1 MATEAKN
8 TNYWI
13 SSSALYIQLNAMGEP
28 DYIQCSVVSG
38 ASILCYMQGIPGLEY
53 DAGHNYQ
60 RWPLAAYP
68 SVFPDSERKYI
79 YVAIPRTST
88 ADNNT
93 AVVVYPSE
101 RIDLYG
107 YSIANPDKLVGDERF
122 YYIYLQGIISEVKT
136 DADGKTRKR
145 DWLQHVDCGK
155 LNTDESLSSGIDGTW
170 WKYNSVTDSISF
182 LKTILSATF
191 DTQTAKVA
199 KITKLFLGGSE
210 LNGVADD
217 LSLETDNTK
226 VVTPLYLGQFGVKH
240 FLAKDKDD
248 VAHGVI
254 TFEKVQKFLA
264 GLNVGD
270 FNSENGGS
278 WTPDAEGRSHLITDY
293 LEVRMKAIFEE
304 LVVKKT
310 STIGGKEIIS
320 PAGGVVAHKVEEVT
334 VTYNNVS
341 QKAYRCYFLAEQ
353 EGDAVDND
361 FSVNDQVRSESFN
374 VRKGTYHKVGNHFY
388 WRLVIGRDEEPV
400 ELERKKYH
408 YIDLSDT
415 DCATA
420 SDVPAKGDV
429 LSQCGNRTDV
439 ERQNCLIFSAV
450 DTYSPSV
457 SLYHGINSYSF
468 ANKEYVEYGV
478 NKQTNKAFFNVYGDM
493 YVGDRPTKENGYEGS
508 SYIKYDSA
516 AKQVSIK
523 GKLSAKSTVDGKE
536 LSQYIKENSAGGLT
550 EEQVNNL
557 IKNSQVIA
565 DLQNQVDGAIETWF
579 YDGVPTLKNAP
590 ASSWTTDKEK
600 DTHLGDLYYDNK
612 TGKAY
617 RFAKDGNTYKWTII
631 TDTDIAKALSDASK
645 AQETAD
651 GKMKVFSTQP
661 IPPYQ
666 LGDIWVNA
674 TYPTDG
680 SIYKNEIL
688 RCQTAKAK
696 GSSFAI
702 ADWTKASKY
711 TDDSALN
718 TFKEEYKND
727 MASYKEQ
734 LDEKVETWFYNYAPT
749 TQNKPASDWTTDT
762 LKSQH
767 AGDLFYNTSNGYT
780 YRWTGTAWE
789 RIKDNDINTAMTAA
803 SKAQDTA
810 DGKRTV
816 FTSQPTVPYDEGDLW
831 ASGGDDGKT
840 LMVCIKSRTTG
851 SFTSSEWVKANDSDL
866 NAFAKTI
873 EESLTGIQD
882 QLDKKAETW
891 YQSTDPST
899 SWTTD
904 DAKKKHKG
912 DLWYNTSNNQ
922 TFFWNGTKWD
932 KQDVPTEVF
941 DKIDGKSS
949 IYVSKPASYEER
961 DLWILEAS
969 YTLGGVAYSKGELV
983 VATKTNA
990 SFSAADWTKKVKYT
1004 DDTVANAAKA
1014 AAEKAQKAAETAQT
1028 NVTNLGKTVTSN
1040 KKAFDSYVSDG
1051 YLEPSEIAAMAQD
1064 SKRLEDAFAAAEKSY
1079 TEVKGA
1085 EVLKNTKELTD
1096 LNTAFTTLTTA
1107 KTELVT
1113 YLSDISARYNAADTK
1128 GKATIVSAVGTK
1140 FTNFQSAYSAFYDKL
1155 GLANAYITSKI
1166 YGDLKQNITDLAGYK
1181 YIKDA
1186 LGQTTDIDGGLVMTT
1201 LLALRDAD
1209 GNVQSGI
1216 NGAIDPNRG
1225 KKSIATW
1232 WGGQMV
1238 DKDYNSGSLTPAT
1251 SLVRFDGSGYLANG
1265 AIWWD
1270 VDGKVHADP
1279 TSFIISEKNLGAYLA
1294 FFEPTWKSGSNGTN
1308 IKDLVALTPQAPFT
1322 TLSVSNDLLVEGKL
1336 KLGSITLSVVNGA
1349 LKIDGNVYST
1359 GGMSAYGDGTNN
1371 GGGGGLVASVKS
1383 YTDIIKG
1390 TYTDND
1396 LASIPNAYAIKALS
1410 NRIDNIS
1417 SELGGLSL
1425 DWANITGKPSAF
1437 TPSAH
1442 THKWVDIT
1450 DRITKVS
1457 QLTNDS
1463 GYTTNK
1469 GTVTSVKLTL
1479 PTGLSLGTTK
1489 EITTSGTFAISLTSG
1504 YSIPTTSKQGQWDS
1518 AYNWYKLMT
1527 TDEETA
1533 DGVINKWNEVVDFL
1547 AGIAQTDS
1555 LDSILSGINK
1565 SITDE
1570 TNRAKK
1576 AEGANATNIAT
1587 NKANITTLQG
1597 YFTNGSAKS
1606 AMKLTNA
1613 RKLWGNSFDGT
1624 ADISGSIVV
1633 PSGKY
1638 ITIGNIKLE
1647 YDATNKALKITN
1659 TSTNEV
1665 ANLYTSGGVSA
1676 YGVGTTSSGST
1687 GGGGLNGTVKSYN
1700 DAKSL
1705 TSESLSE
1712 VASAY
1717 SVAALYSSINDAIG
1731 RINTLEGG
1739 SATSI
1744 EVTGSGNAVTGVSKS
1759 GTKLTFTKG
1768 ATFLTSHQ
1776 DISGKSDKTHTHSVK
1791 INGVT
1796 KTIAATGGTAVD
1808 LGTYLTSHQSL
1819 AAYLKSAD
1827 AEKTYSK
1834 LGHTHAFSEITG
1846 KPTTLAGYGVTDGV
1860 NTVTLSGSGNAVTSA
1875 SIDGHTLTLTKGST
1889 FSLSGH
1895 THTFASLTSKPT
1907 TIAGYGI
1914 TDAYTKAQVNS
1925 TVAKYLP
1932 LAGGT
1937 ITGALTVNG
1946 IATFKSKVAIGD
1958 IYIINDGSG
1967 NLYVQ
1972 KTDGKTAANFYATG
1986 GITAFGA
1993 SSVSGGTG
2001 SGLNGSVLGFEK
2013 ATAMTSADNGDSS
2026 KTEVSFL
2033 ATAWSIKQLNDKIN
2047 AFGTGVFSDYL
2058 TIAAAKAT
2066 YQPKGS
2072 YLTSHQTIYG
2082 LTIQK
2087 NGTSLGTYTPNS
2099 AAKTINV
2106 TVPTKLSELS
2116 NDSGYTKNTG
2126 TVTSVAISVPT
2137 GLSVSSS
2144 PITTNGTIAIAL
2156 ASGYSIPTT
2165 AKQTAWDGAVS
2176 AKHTHSNKS
2185 VLDGISSTKVSH
2197 WNSAYDWYAL
2207 MTTDEETADGII
2219 NKWNEVVSF
2228 LANIAQTDTLSGI
2241 VDGINKSISDEVA
2254 RAKKAEGVNASGIS
2268 ANKGSIATLQ
2278 GYFTNGSA
2286 KKALQLTNARKLWG
2300 NSFNGTADINGSI
2313 IVPSGKYISI
2323 GNIKMEYDA
2332 ANKALK
2338 ITNTTTNE
2346 VANLYTSGGVSAY
2359 GVGTSSSSGGGLNG
2373 SVKAYADAIRLTTE
2387 NLSEIASAY
2396 SVAKLYSEIQN
2407 VASAVPSISVS
2418 VPTGGNALTGATYD
2432 ASTGTI
2438 TFTKGTFL
2446 TAHQS
2451 LDGYVNAIAVSG
2463 SGNAVTAVTKSGKT
2477 ITFTKGATYL
2487 TSHQSLSNYYTK
2499 SSVDS
2504 LLSGKSATTH
2514 THSVKINGTTK
2525 TIAASGGDA
2534 VDLGTYLTAHQS
2546 LAAYATQ
2553 NWVKNEAT
2561 AHNADMVDNYH
2572 ASGLFTG
2579 FSISDVANKV
2589 TISIGGTS
2597 KALNLVRA
2605 FPSGVGNNFNDI
2617 ATHGNS
2623 MGMSNIAAPYASS
2636 TANYQTLNGYVN
2648 PNGQTGWHHYIN
2660 LSYTD
2665 SNNTATSPNMWQTQ
2679 FAIKAGTTE
2688 VYVRSR
2694 AGGKISNDAAWAAP
2708 WVRLARVTDNVA
2720 SASKV
2725 ANALSWSGYSSGSYN
2740 GSAVKSISIP
2750 NNTNQLTNGAGF
2762 ITSSASITGN
2772 AGSATKLQNARTIN
2786 GTSFNGT
2793 ANIVTSY
2800 WGTTRKLWGN
2810 SVNGNADV
2818 NGSIT
2823 IANTDGVYVQIG
2835 DVRLVYDKANTAIKV
2850 VKSDGT
2856 TAANFYATGGI
2867 SAYGEGSA
2875 GTTGSN
2881 NFSAKAYADSIK
2893 LTSENLSE
2901 IASAYSIA
2909 VLNHSLNAAIGRIS
2923 TLEGGS
2929 ATSIETTG
2937 SGNAVTSVSK
2947 SGTKIT
2953 FTKGST
2959 FSLNGHTHDYLVI
2972 PVATEDTL
2980 NAPYSNFQVLY
2991 AGGSNGLDGRPSGVD
3006 AFSVLRLRTAFGC
3019 SGQIMLANNG
3029 DLYTRSAANGSFN
3042 SSLAWRKIIDS
3053 SNIGSQ
3059 SVNYANTAGS
3069 ANSVA
3074 WSKVTGKPTSLSGY
3088 GITDGVNAVSVTGS
3102 GNAVTAASVSGH
3114 TLTLTK
3120 GSSFSLSNHTHY
3132 VGTTQVQGSSA
3143 EQALT
3148 GITKIDNIL
3157 KLSKATVTVNT
3168 SYKAEQ
3174 NRLVIYGT
3182 TYGNDANCIKSAGK
3196 LSYGDGGPQLVFS
3209 TNENPDAS
3217 GIQSAALVYTDHDT
3231 IGTGVSLSFVT
3242 NQGDAYFIAP
3252 HIKALTAFQGNLAWS
3267 YITNKPTTLSGF
3279 GITDGL
3285 RSVTQPSGS
3294 NVFVTGIS
3302 TSGTAITYTKSY
3314 TKKSLSAVG
3323 SSGWTNASIDGNII
3337 PDMSFIAYWNG
3348 AYGGTSSNLAYC
3360 NKGAFGSFAIK
3371 NSLAFSEL
3379 TSKPTTISGYGITDA
3394 YTKSQVDAIAAKYL
3408 PLTGG
3413 TLTGQLKIVA
3423 SALNGAYN
3431 GLRIGDDCYIGDCNL
3446 GNTIGLMG
3454 VSNNNAGMVK
3464 FGKGGMQFGYNGSN
3478 HIASTTAQ
3486 WTNLNADLLDGW
3498 HKDNIVWSG
3507 AVNSNTASLS
3517 HYWAKLFDI
3526 TVTGNQY
3533 DDRSFTFLFSNG
3545 YNDTYSVVVL
3555 RIRQNGAK
3563 DSGAYNFSI
3572 SLRELVGNMSSML
3585 RVYYNNATGN
3595 VQLWGNC
3602 QGQYGSLSY
3611 TIIKKTGR
3619 TSADF
3624 TSQGT
3629 LVTNTSF
3636 SAAQSLPAT
3645 TGDSPYTLLDGATR
3659 IGIVKQAD
3667 QLVTARSLW
3676 GQSFNGTANVSGNM
3690 TGVGNINTSA
3700 APAGTIYTNNWFRS
3714 KGSTGWYSEDHG
3726 GGWYMSDNTWI
3737 RSYGGKDVY
3746 LSNKL
3751 SVNGNVGIGTSAP
3764 SHKLHVLGEIY
3775 TTTKV
3780 NINGI
3785 ILEKDSDGNLKV
3797 NGNLYATGGISAYG
3811 TSSAGSG
3818 GGLSGSVLA
3827 WDSAIKMPN
3836 ATNGSSDTTKTES
3849 SFLASAWSIK
3859 LLYNKVTNLEGGSA
3873 MNVSVSGS
3881 GNAVTSISKSGTTIS
3896 VVKGSTF
3903 LTAHQSLA
3911 GYMKTETA
3919 DAKYMYHSRNNIVS
3933 DLNDF
3938 ATKGAAHIYEMN
3950 NVTNR
3955 PNSNSWVQV
3964 MNWGTGDSNYGFLLA
3979 NDYSADG
3986 HMYFRQKIAGSWKS
4000 WKTIID
4006 SSNIGSQSVNYA
4018 TSAGSVAWTNVSGRP
4033 STMKNPSALS
4043 WSGYSSGSYDGSAAK
4058 SISIP
4063 NNTNQLTNG
4072 AGFITASASITGNA
4086 ATATKLV
4093 TARNIALGH
4102 DFRGSANFDGSGN
4115 ITINGHIN
4123 SASINLGS
4131 TDPNPFKRIAHVQTA
4146 NSWNDNALLLYLSQG
4161 YIGGNVGICRV
4172 EFRTDNVTETGSANV
4187 NVRWLVRYGYVS
4199 DSVQVGYYSAKGNSY
4214 MDVFV
4219 KTTGGYQGTV
4229 IRCLQDSRGDI
4240 NSNVSLFAATQTTE
4254 AYTSIEAAA
4263 KALYNLAYTSI
4274 VKGSDVGTVNYAN
4287 SAGNSDTL
4295 DGIHANGLFT
4305 NLSNSGNNLSIT
4317 IGGTNKTLTVKY
4329 AASAGNAD
4337 TLDGVHASG
4346 LFTNL
4351 SNSGNNISI
4360 TIGGTNKTLTAAYAT
4375 NCDTVDGYHAGM
4387 SSKPY
4392 GTIPAISSSGVIELG
4407 HYIDFHHDNTTGSDY
4422 SVRLQTNGN
4431 HSNVVTLPTATGT
4444 LALTSDNVASATKL
4458 QTTRTLWGQS
4468 FNGTANISGSMTGV
4482 GDMTLDAG
4490 ARIKHGSGNL
4500 YIGNSDNSNW
4510 IGVQNI
4516 CSQSSIGDGNWSL
4529 RTSGAAH
4536 FKDTT
4541 INGTATINNLLSLV
4555 DGSHKGLKMGSTYIS
4570 SLDGEVILQGNT
4582 ALRFGNDAW
4591 DYNQWAGLKY
4601 DHSSKTVYLGIA
4613 DGSIFKANSAQ
4624 SGGVINLKQ
4633 GISSVY
4639 TPALYAGGDIYH
4651 TGVYRMLWKNSKAS
4665 KYLNVMNISQDD
4677 KGILTIGY
4685 GNFNNNKTVVLEG
4698 YNLNFRVGNDS
4709 GNKSMWLNYNNG
4721 NPVLSLDGNFYATG
4735 GVTAYKSSDERLKH
4749 DIHGVDSLAIIK
4761 AMGGTVAFRYNADN
4775 KDSIGWIAQRVL
4787 HNTFM
4792 QDLVEKDDKGF
4803 LKINYWSPKLIAV
4816 AFGAIEQVDDEVSRL
4831 KRRVRDLENEVEQ
4844 LKSDRL

>member
-1 MATEAKN
+1 MKTYKEIAIKYYDNSGNEHVRCVVPVSSDALVHYELMQSHYCKLSFKLAKPVYLQLGDFIETPYGRFELIDMNKAKDGDTMGYSYDVQFDAYYRKFKNKILKYRPNTGSQEATFSLTSKISTHVEVIMKSLAYYAKLDKSYLYDSKFVGEGTDYTYVIDASVDANAAKLITYSNSSMLDAIANIAQTFDCEWWFEGNILHFGTCEN
-8 TNYWI
+8 TNTI
-13 SSSALYIQLNAMGEP
+13 VDFKLNDNVVSMSSSQSQSTYANRVYAFGAARNLPSGYKKDADADITKDGVVEKRLMLPNSAECSDKNKQLLAENGFELKNGYIQVSGLREDQYVEGVTINDDIYPRNLIKTSKVTSYEKDVEDESTPEEGDFIKRTFYRVNSLSIINEDGEKTGDMAFRKSYILSGKNLHIVFQSGSLNGMDFECEFNPDGVEEILKDDDGNPILKDGKEQINPKSQVFEIVANEDYGRFLPDITLHPKDGDTFVLYNWDSTKLGETLVSSASNELLTDAIKDMKKSMIDPTTYTCTAEANYSYNQGRGNLHGVGDRVNLYNKGYGDSYRSSRIIGYEFCLDIPYDGAKYYVGEKPSYSRLNAMESKIEELVYNGQS
-28 DYIQCSVVSG
+28 YLNGNGGGGKS
-38 ASILCYMQGIPGLEY
+38 
-53 DAGHNYQ
+53 
-60 RWPLAAYP
+60 
-68 SVFPDSERKYI
+68 I
-79 YVAIPRTST
+79 YVIKSYDST
-88 ADNNT
+88 TPTDYN
-93 AVVVYPSE
+93 VYSAKKVE
-101 RIDLYG
+101 DSFLHK
-107 YSIANPDKLVGDERF
+107 DKEDKALSLISFMRGLLVGYF
-122 YYIYLQGIISEVKT
+122 ST
-136 DADGKTRKR
+136 
-145 DWLQHVDCGK
+145 
-155 LNTDESLSSGIDGTW
+155 LS
-170 WKYNSVTDSISF
+170 
-182 LKTILSATF
+182 
-191 DTQTAKVA
+191 
-199 KITKLFLGGSE
+199 
-210 LNGVADD
+210 
-217 LSLETDNTK
+217 
-226 VVTPLYLGQFGVKH
+226 
-240 FLAKDKDD
+240 
-248 VAHGVI
+248 
-254 TFEKVQKFLA
+254 
-264 GLNVGD
+264 
-270 FNSENGGS
+270 GGS
-278 WTPDAEGRSHLITDY
+278 WTPDTEGRSHLITDY

-304 LVVKKT
+304 LVIKKT

-320 PAGGVVAHKVEEVT
+320 PAGGVAAYKVDEVT
-334 VTYNNVS
+334 VTYKEVS

-353 EGDAVDND
+353 DGDKVDND
-361 FSVNDQVRSESFN
+361 FAMEDQVRSESFN
-374 VRKGTYHKVGNHFY
+374 LNAGKYHKTGNHFL

-400 ELERKKYH
+400 ALEGKKYH
-408 YIDLSDT
+408 YIDLSET
-415 DCATA
+415 DCATG
-420 SDVPAKGDV
+420 SDVPMKGDV
-429 LSQCGNRTDV
+429 LSQCGNRSDPM
-439 ERQNCLIFSAV
+439 RQSCLVFSAV
-450 DTYSPSV
+450 DTYAPCLA
-457 SLYHGINSYSF
+457 LYYGINSYSF
-468 ANKEYVEYGV
+468 DNKEYVEYGV
-478 NKQTNKAFFNVYGDM
+478 DKSGDKPKAFFRSYGDA
-493 YVGDRPTKENGYEGS
+493 YIGDRPTKDNNYEGD
-508 SYIKYDSA
+508 SYVKYDSEQ
-516 AKQVSIK
+516 KKVIIK
-523 GKLSAKSTVDGKE
+523 AELSVKST
-536 LSQYIKENSAGGLT
+536 
-550 EEQVNNL
+550 
-557 IKNSQVIA
+557 
-565 DLQNQVDGAIETWF
+565 LQ
-579 YDGVPTLKNAP
+579 
-590 ASSWTTDKEK
+590 
-600 DTHLGDLYYDNK
+600 
-612 TGKAY
+612 
-617 RFAKDGNTYKWTII
+617 GNT
-631 TDTDIAKALSDASK
+631 L
-645 AQETAD
+645 E
-651 GKMKVFSTQP
+651 
-661 IPPYQ
+661 
-666 LGDIWVNA
+666 
-674 TYPTDG
+674 
-680 SIYKNEIL
+680 E
-688 RCQTAKAK
+688 
-696 GSSFAI
+696 
-702 ADWTKASKY
+702 
-711 TDDSALN
+711 
-718 TFKEEYKND
+718 TFK
-727 MASYKEQ
+727 
-734 LDEKVETWFYNYAPT
+734 
-749 TQNKPASDWTTDT
+749 
-762 LKSQH
+762 
-767 AGDLFYNTSNGYT
+767 
-780 YRWTGTAWE
+780 
-789 RIKDNDINTAMTAA
+789 DIQ
-803 SKAQDTA
+803 KQFD
-810 DGKRTV
+810 R
-816 FTSQPTVPYDEGDLW
+816 
-831 ASGGDDGKT
+831 
-840 LMVCIKSRTTG
+840 
-851 SFTSSEWVKANDSDL
+851 
-866 NAFAKTI
+866 
-873 EESLTGIQD
+873 
-882 QLDKKAETW
+882 KAETW
-891 YQSTDPST
+891 YQAEDPSIA
-899 SWTTD
+899 WETD
-904 DAKKKHKG
+904 LEKSEHKG
-912 DLWYNTSNNQ
+912 DLWYNTTNGETSY
-922 TFFWNGTKWD
+922 WNGSSWQ
-932 KQDVPTEVF
+932 KQDIPDAVF
-941 DKIDGKSS
+941 DMIDGKSS
-949 IYVSKPASYEER
+949 IYVSKPSSYEEC
-961 DLWILEAS
+961 DLWILEAA
-969 YTLGGVAYSKGELV
+969 YTLGGVAYTKGELV
-983 VATKTNA
+983 TAIRSNTTFN
-990 SFSAADWTKKVKYT
+990 AADWTKKVIYT
-1004 DDTVANAAKA
+1004 DDTEAK
-1014 AAEKAQKAAETAQT
+1014 KAQASIKETQT
-1028 NVTNLGKTVTSN
+1028 NLTNLGNTVKSN
-1040 KKAFDSYVSDG
+1040 RDAFDKFTEDG
-1051 YLEPSEIAAMAQD
+1051 YLDSSEIAAIAQD

-1079 TEVKGA
+1079 NEVA
-1085 EVLKNTKELTD
+1085 NSDVLSGTSQLTD
-1096 LNTAFTTLTTA
+1096 LKAAFGTNTTGLLGA
-1107 KTELVT
+1107 KKELIAYIADIVT
-1113 YLSDISARYNAADTK
+1113 RYNAADSD
-1128 GKATIVSAVGTK
+1128 GKKNINSRVATLYD
-1140 FTNFQSAYSAFYDKL
+1140 NFQAAYDTFYNKL
-1155 GLANAYITSKI
+1155 GLASAYITSTIIGKLNAVI
-1166 YGDLKQNITDLAGYK
+1166 GDVATYNYLKE
-1181 YIKDA
+1181 A
-1186 LGQTTDIDGGLVMTT
+1186 LSENASTDINGGLI
-1201 LLALRDAD
+1201 LSSLIALRDPKT
-1209 GNVQSGI
+1209 GYVQSGI
-1216 NGAIDPNRG
+1216 NGIVDNTAKGNG
-1225 KKSIATW
+1225 IATW
-1232 WGGQMV
+1232 WGGYMNDGQV
-1238 DKDYNSGSLTPAT
+1238 VGFDDKGDVTKNAAT
-1251 SLVRFDGSGYLANG
+1251 SLIRFDGSGYLANG
-1265 AIWWD
+1265 AIYWG

-1294 FFEPTWKSGSNGTN
+1294 FFEPTWKSGSDGSS
-1308 IKDLVALTPQAPFT
+1308 IKDLVALTPQAPFK
-1322 TLSVSNDLLVEGKL
+1322 TLTVSNDLSVEGKL
-1336 KLGSITLSVVNGA
+1336 KIGSITLSVENGA

-1359 GGMSAYGDGTNN
+1359 GGMSAYGEGT
-1371 GGGGGLVASVKS
+1371 
-1383 YTDIIKG
+1383 
-1390 TYTDND
+1390 
-1396 LASIPNAYAIKALS
+1396 S
-1410 NRIDNIS
+1410 N
-1417 SELGGLSL
+1417 
-1425 DWANITGKPSAF
+1425 
-1437 TPSAH
+1437 
-1442 THKWVDIT
+1442 
-1450 DRITKVS
+1450 
-1457 QLTNDS
+1457 
-1463 GYTTNK
+1463 
-1469 GTVTSVKLTL
+1469 
-1479 PTGLSLGTTK
+1479 
-1489 EITTSGTFAISLTSG
+1489 
-1504 YSIPTTSKQGQWDS
+1504 
-1518 AYNWYKLMT
+1518 
-1527 TDEETA
+1527 
-1533 DGVINKWNEVVDFL
+1533 
-1547 AGIAQTDS
+1547 
-1555 LDSILSGINK
+1555 
-1565 SITDE
+1565 
-1570 TNRAKK
+1570 
-1576 AEGANATNIAT
+1576 
-1587 NKANITTLQG
+1587 
-1597 YFTNGSAKS
+1597 
-1606 AMKLTNA
+1606 
-1613 RKLWGNSFDGT
+1613 
-1624 ADISGSIVV
+1624 
-1633 PSGKY
+1633 
-1638 ITIGNIKLE
+1638 
-1647 YDATNKALKITN
+1647 
-1659 TSTNEV
+1659 
-1665 ANLYTSGGVSA
+1665 
-1676 YGVGTTSSGST
+1676 
-1687 GGGGLNGTVKSYN
+1687 GGGLNGSIVPFDK
-1700 DAKSL
+1700 AKSL
-1705 TSESLSE
+1705 TAQNEGTE
-1712 VASAY
+1712 IASAW
-1717 SVAALYSSINDAIG
+1717 SIKKLYDMINSID
-1731 RINTLEGG
+1731 
-1739 SATSI
+1739 
-1744 EVTGSGNAVTGVSKS
+1744 VTGQLADYLKKTEASTLYQPKGNY
-1759 GTKLTFTKG
+1759 
-1768 ATFLTSHQ
+1768 LTSHQ

-1860 NTVTLSGSGNAVTSA
+1860 NAVSVKGNGNAVTSA

-2137 GLSVSSS
+2137 GLSVSGS

-2323 GNIKMEYDA
+2323 GNIKLEYDA

-2373 SVKAYADAIRLTTE
+2373 SVKSYSDALKLTSE
-2387 NLSEIASAY
+2387 SLSEVASAY
-2396 SVAKLYSEIQN
+2396 SIKALDSRISSLEGG
-2407 VASAVPSISVS
+2407 SATAISVS
-2418 VPTGGNALTGATYD
+2418 GSGNAVTSVTKN
-2432 ASTGTI
+2432 GTTI
-2438 TFTKGTFL
+2438 SIVKGSTFL
-2446 TAHQS
+2446 TNHQS
-2451 LDGYVNAIAVSG
+2451 LDGYVNAISVSG
-2463 SGNAVTAVTKSGKT
+2463 SGNAITSVSKSGKG
-2477 ITFTKGATYL
+2477 ITFTKGATFL
-2487 TSHQSLSNYYTK
+2487 TSHQSLANYYTK

-2504 LLSGKSATTH
+2504 LLSGKSATSH
-2514 THSVKINGTTK
+2514 THSVKINGITK

-2867 SAYGEGSA
+2867 SAYGEGSD

-2909 VLNHSLNAAIGRIS
+2909 VLNNSLNAAIGRIS

-2959 FSLNGHTHDYLVI
+2959 FSLNGHTHDFITVGANQTI
-2972 PVATEDTL
+2972 TATQYTKNRLSVRPYYNSGGPTTYGNILEVVSKNSGGGQLGMEWSGGQTKTDGTDT
-2980 NAPYSNFQVLY
+2980 NVGKLY
-2991 AGGSNGLDGRPSGVD
+2991 YRSKRDNMAGWTVWKRL
-3006 AFSVLRLRTAFGC
+3006 AFAEE
-3019 SGQIMLANNG
+3019 
-3029 DLYTRSAANGSFN
+3029 
-3042 SSLAWRKIIDS
+3042 LAWG
-3053 SNIGSQ
+3053 NIS
-3059 SVNYANTAGS
+3059 
-3069 ANSVA
+3069 
-3074 WSKVTGKPTSLSGY
+3074 GKPTSLSGY

-3132 VGTTQVQGSSA
+3132 IGTTQVQGSSA

-3168 SYKAEQ
+3168 SHKAEQ
-3174 NRLVIYGT
+3174 NRLVIYGS
-3182 TYGNDANCIKSAGK
+3182 TYGNDANYIKSAGK

-3209 TNENPDAS
+3209 TGENPDAS
-3217 GIQSAALVYTDHDT
+3217 GVQSAALVYTDHDT
-3231 IGTGVSLSFVT
+3231 IGAGVSLSFVT

-3323 SSGWTNASIDGNII
+3323 TSGWTNVSTDVNII

-3348 AYGGTSSNLAYC
+3348 AYSGTSSNLAYC

-3394 YTKSQVDAIAAKYL
+3394 YTKSQVNAIAAKYL

-3431 GLRIGDDCYIGDCNL
+3431 GLLIGDNCYIGDCNL
-3446 GNTIGLMG
+3446 DNTIGLMG
-3454 VSNNNAGMVK
+3454 VGNNNAGMVK

-3526 TVTGNQY
+3526 TVTGYQY
-3533 DDRSFTFLFSNG
+3533 NDRNFTFLFSNG
-3545 YNDTYSVVVL
+3545 FNDTYSVVVL
-3555 RIRQNGAK
+3555 KIRQNGAK

-3572 SLRELVGNMSSML
+3572 SLRELVGNMSSRL

-3602 QGQYGSLSY
+3602 QDQYGSLSY

-3619 TSADF
+3619 VSTDF

-3737 RSYGGKDVY
+3737 RNFGSKDVY

-3751 SVNGNVGIGTSAP
+3751 SVNGNVGIGTTSP
-3764 SHKLHVLGEIY
+3764 SYKLHVVGDIY

-3785 ILEKDSDGNLKV
+3785 VLEKDSNGDLKV

-3849 SFLASAWSIK
+3849 SFLASAWSVKK
-3859 LLYNKVTNLEGGSA
+3859 LYDKVASLEGGSA

-3896 VVKGSTF
+3896 VVKGATF
-3903 LTAHQSLA
+3903 LTAHQSLSA
-3911 GYMKTETA
+3911 YMKTA
-3919 DAKYMYHSRNNIVS
+3919 DAKALFLYHTRENIVT
-3933 DLNDF
+3933 DLDNF
-3938 ATKGAAHIYEMN
+3938 NTNGASHIYELH
-3950 NVTNR
+3950 NVANAPTD
-3955 PNSNSWVQV
+3955 NSWLQV
-3964 MNWGTGDSNYGFLLA
+3964 MNWGSIDKDYGMLLA
-3979 NDYSADG
+3979 NDYSING
-3986 HMYFRQKIAGSWKS
+3986 NLYFRQKVAGKWNA
-4000 WKTIID
+4000 WKTLID
-4006 SSNIGSQSVNYA
+4006 SSNIAFQSVKYA
-4018 TSAGSVAWTNVSGRP
+4018 TTAGSANAVAWTNVSGRP

-4086 ATATKLV
+4086 ATATKVNHSLSVFGKSFNGSADVTVADTDLIASISTATANLTDKTEILTSCASDNGFNDSNAKNRIYRRPASAIWGYINSKTISNADKLDNVHLNGIFTALSNTNNGVSMTIGTVAKSLANMQVYSATKLV
-4093 TARNIALGH
+4093 TARNIALNG
-4102 DFRGSANFDGSGN
+4102 DLTGNANFDGSAN
-4115 ITINGHIN
+4115 ITINGYMSYCNAIVGN
-4123 SASINLGS
+4123 TN
-4131 TDPNPFKRIAHVQTA
+4131 TYPWRRIAKVNELTG
-4146 NSWNDNALLLYLSQG
+4146 NWSDGCILLYISEG
-4161 YIGGNVGICRV
+4161 FIGGSYGIARV
-4172 EFRTDNVTETGSANV
+4172 YIRTDNLSTGANASCSIQWISR
-4187 NVRWLVRYGYVS
+4187 NGYGL
-4199 DSVQVGYYSAKGNSY
+4199 DSLKIAMY
-4214 MDVFV
+4214 
-4219 KTTGGYQGTV
+4219 KTTGKAYYDVFLKMRGTHASVV
-4229 IRCLQDSRGDI
+4229 IRTLQDQRGGLGKRFTLV
-4240 NSNVSLFAATQTTE
+4240 NSTEASNAASHTEAYATIEDAATAIHNQ
-4254 AYTSIEAAA
+4254 AYTSIAQ
-4263 KALYNLAYTSI
+4263 
-4274 VKGSDVGTVNYAN
+4274 GSDVAMVHNA
-4287 SAGNSDTL
+4287 DMV

-4305 NLSNSGNNLSIT
+4305 NLSNSGNSLSIT
-4317 IGGTNKTLTVKY
+4317 VGGTNKTLTVNY
-4329 AASAGNAD
+4329 ASNAGNAD
-4337 TLDGVHASG
+4337 TLDGIHASG

-4375 NCDTVDGYHAGM
+4375 NCDTVDGYHAQSG

-4392 GTIPAISSSGVIELG
+4392 GKIPVIGTDGVIELG
-4407 HYIDFHHDNTTGSDY
+4407 HCIDFHHDNTTGSDY
-4422 SVRLQTNGN
+4422 SVRLHTNGN

-4458 QTTRTLWGQS
+4458 ANTRTIWGQS
-4468 FNGTANISGSMTGV
+4468 FNGTGNVSGALSGATTISASNTIS
-4482 GDMTLDAG
+4482 TSLQNG
-4490 ARIKHGSGNL
+4490 ALK
-4500 YIGNSDNSNW
+4500 IGNKSAPISAIDAQVIFN
-4510 IGVQNI
+4510 
-4516 CSQSSIGDGNWSL
+4516 
-4529 RTSGAAH
+4529 TGAA
-4536 FKDTT
+4536 
-4541 INGTATINNLLSLV
+4541 I
-4555 DGSHKGLKMGSTYIS
+4555 
-4570 SLDGEVILQGNT
+4570 
-4582 ALRFGNDAW
+4582 RFGETNW
-4591 DYNQWAGLKY
+4591 DWNQWAGLKY
-4601 DHSSKTVYLGIA
+4601 THSNKTVYLGIA
-4613 DGSIFKANSAQ
+4613 DGSVFNANKAQ
-4624 SGGVINLKQ
+4624 SGGKLQLKAIDRILFDSDSDSFQIHCDNNNDYLRIGSSDNSGYVLVSDIGNWDTGGADENGANNWFISTNGSGSFQRIYCPSIYTAKSITSTSNKALLLSGNVIREYHLGGSPYYSSITFNEATLALSAYGNIGLTSSQ
-4633 GISSVY
+4633 GITIEGGSGTISMVASGGFGVTYRDASLSVSQTGASEY
-4639 TPALYAGGDIYH
+4639 TWTFDNGSI
-4651 TGVYRMLWKNSKAS
+4651 
-4665 KYLNVMNISQDD
+4665 
-4677 KGILTIGY
+4677 
-4685 GNFNNNKTVVLEG
+4685 KT
-4698 YNLNFRVGNDS
+4698 
-4709 GNKSMWLNYNNG
+4709 
-4721 NPVLSLDGNFYATG
+4721 TG
-4735 GVTAYKSSDERLKH
+4735 GITAYQSSDERLKH
-4749 DIHGVDSLAIIK
+4749 NIHGVDSLAIIK
-4761 AMGGTVAFRYNADN
+4761 AMGGTVAFRYNEDDKA
-4775 KDSIGWIAQRVL
+4775 SIGWIAQRVL
-4787 HNTFM
+4787 HNTLM
-4792 QDLVEKDDKGF
+4792 QDLVEKDEDGY

-4816 AFGAIEQVDDEVSRL
+4816 AFGAIEQVDDEVAKL
-4831 KRRVRDLENEVEQ
+4831 KARVRELENEVEQ